1 MRRTLRG
8 VSVPEKRTGGPPGLD
23 GRGSDQT
30 SSNDTCVDANVAGV
44 EQLRTALE
52 AAGRDPASLMVRAPL
67 PIERDGKRPD
77 LVASLGH
84 AGALEKAG
92 VTEVSVPTSVVA
104 KDLEGLPA
112 AMAELAGRW
121 AER

>member
-1 MRRTLRG
+1 M
-8 VSVPEKRTGGPPGLD
+8 D
-23 GRGSDQT
+23 
-30 SSNDTCVDANVAGV
+30 
-44 EQLRTALE
+44 QLRTALE
-52 AAGRDPASLMVRAPL
+52 GAGRDPGSLLVRAPL
-67 PIERDGKRPD
+67 PIERDGRRPD
-77 LVASLGH
+77 LAASLGH
-84 AGALEKAG
+84 VGALEKAG